1 MALAGCLGVTETGV
15 HYLLTNCSD
24 LKSLDLTA
32 TNVMML
38 PSQIVGKDVDMAG
51 CPLISPIESYLEQKG
66 LDGLKGKILVMFMFN
81 ATFNNIFLI
90 FF

>member
-1 MALAGCLGVTETGV
+1 
-15 HYLLTNCSD
+15 
-24 LKSLDLTA
+24 
-32 TNVMML
+32 
-38 PSQIVGKDVDMAG
+38 MAG

-90 FF
+90 L